1 MAKPSTASTVYES
14 THILVNKINQC
25 LCQVSECQS
34 ISEKNSQYFLLCV
47 VTFERFLF
55 LIAIYISNFNRDK
68 CIISWTKGSENISSD
83 ILRKYTSLLWNR
95 ENQINTND
103 QYYKPPSLRWNKLL
117 TFTNKR
123 ITLFFIPQSTAT
135 TFMGFPLPYTLTS
148 CHFKNQSQRECP
160 AMSNTS
166 IS

>member
-68 CIISWTKGSENISSD
+68 CIIS
-83 ILRKYTSLLWNR
+83 
-95 ENQINTND
+95 
-103 QYYKPPSLRWNKLL
+103 
-117 TFTNKR
+117 
-123 ITLFFIPQSTAT
+123 
-135 TFMGFPLPYTLTS
+135 
-148 CHFKNQSQRECP
+148 
-160 AMSNTS
+160 
-166 IS
+166 

>member
-14 THILVNKINQC
+14 THIFVNKINQC

-68 CIISWTKGSENISSD
+68 CIIS
-83 ILRKYTSLLWNR
+83 
-95 ENQINTND
+95 
-103 QYYKPPSLRWNKLL
+103 
-117 TFTNKR
+117 
-123 ITLFFIPQSTAT
+123 
-135 TFMGFPLPYTLTS
+135 
-148 CHFKNQSQRECP
+148 
-160 AMSNTS
+160 
-166 IS
+166 